1 MKKVQLCPCHSSL
14 SYDLCCKKFHK
25 GIKPQN
31 ALELMR
37 SRYCAYALSLADY
50 IIQTTHPS
58 LYEPFSTWKKSILEF
73 SHATSFDDLIILE
86 KSLEIPL
93 STVTFKACLSQKGQD
108 VSFTEKSTF
117 IILDGI
123 WLYYKGEL
131 IN

>member
-1 MKKVQLCPCHSSL
+1 
-14 SYDLCCKKFHK
+14 
-25 GIKPQN
+25 
-31 ALELMR
+31 MR

-58 LYEPFSTWKKSILEF
+58 LYEPLSNWKKSILEF
-73 SHATSFDDLIILE
+73 SHATSFDGLIILE

-93 STVTFKACLSQKGQD
+93 SMVTFKACLSQKGRD

-117 IILDGI
+117 IILDGM